1 LWTLFHYERCFI
13 VNRSNFPTALRTGKI
28 VADAIIIRQFSLPQP
43 PLPAGFARA
52 VCSCGMVEGAAL
64 PRYPN
69 MLGN

>member
-1 LWTLFHYERCFI
+1 M
-13 VNRSNFPTALRTGKI
+13 ALRPGEI

-52 VCSCGMVEGAAL
+52 VCSCGMLGGAAL

-69 MLGN
+69 MLGK

>member
-1 LWTLFHYERCFI
+1 
-13 VNRSNFPTALRTGKI
+13 VNRSNFPTALRTGEI

-52 VCSCGMVEGAAL
+52 VCGCGMVEGAAL
-64 PRYPN
+64 PRYPI

>member
-1 LWTLFHYERCFI
+1 M
-13 VNRSNFPTALRTGKI
+13 LRTGEI

-43 PLPAGFARA
+43 PPSTGFARA

-64 PRYPN
+64 PRDPN

>member
-1 LWTLFHYERCFI
+1 LWTLFHCERCFI
-13 VNRSNFPTALRTGKI
+13 VDRGNFPTALRTGEI

-43 PLPAGFARA
+43 PPPAGFARA

>member
-1 LWTLFHYERCFI
+1 
-13 VNRSNFPTALRTGKI
+13 VNRSDFRPALRTGEI
-28 VADAIIIRQFSLPQP
+28 VADAINIRSFSLPQP